1 MKKNIIFT
9 LTGPSGAGKST
20 LIKGIK
26 QKFDVNFSIS
36 HTTRA
41 PREGEKEGV
50 DYFFISDEIF
60 DKMLKEGDFLE
71 WTEVYGNRYGTSKRE
86 IEKLLKKGKDIVLDL
101 DLRGALRV
109 KDFFKDAIVIFIG
122 TENLKELKNR
132 LKKRGERDFEL
143 RLSSAKEAVEKLDK
157 FDYLIIN
164 RKIEESLMK
173 LESIF
178 IAEHLRIKNLY
189 LNKYKEDF
197 LK

>member
-50 DYFFISDEIF
+50 DYFFISDETF

-101 DLRGALRV
+101 DLKGALRV

-143 RLSSAKEAVEKLDK
+143 RLSSAKEAVEKLEN

-164 RKIEESLMK
+164 KKIEESLMK

-178 IAEHLRIKNLY
+178 IAEHLKIRNLY
-189 LNKYKEDF
+189 LNKYKEAF